1 MHLLVRERT
10 SLDETSPAE
19 DLGLPPADLV
29 FLSFSDSDLA
39 SVGRAPRPPGSS
51 VLAVA
56 LARLIHPMSVDL
68 FVERTLP
75 GSGVVV
81 VRLLGGLDYWRY
93 GAEELAAACRRA
105 AVPLAMVA
113 GDRRDDERLASLS
126 TVDAAV
132 LARLDAMLG
141 EGGPANAA
149 RAVRLA
155 LAIGG
160 RLADDGADAD
170 PLPTFGV
177 HDFGVATPSPCVGRA
192 AIVLYRSHLLADDVA
207 PHAALAHALAARG
220 LETRAWF
227 VDSPRNPSSAALL
240 AGALR
245 NYAPRAVLNATA
257 FSARGSAGAPLE
269 APGVPVL
276 QLVLAGSDRAGWE
289 ASSRGLSPQDLAMQV
304 VLPEL
309 DGRLLTTAI
318 GCKTELHGVR
328 RSAPLD
334 AGVALAADRAA
345 GWIRLATTVPARRR
359 IAIVLSDYPGAS
371 GATHAVGHAVG
382 LDSLASLAAILGW
395 LRHAE
400 YDLGDLP
407 LPSAA
412 GLTKALLASR
422 RRLVRFG
429 RIVVA
434 VQPARGGAYHDPD
447 APPSRPYAAFHR
459 WLRASADAVVH
470 LGTHGTLEWLPGK
483 AVALS
488 GTCWPVALLRG
499 LPVIYPFIVN
509 NPGEAAVAKRRLG
522 AVTIGHL
529 TPPLVA
535 AGLSG
540 EARAVEL
547 LIDEFAACDGMDRRR
562 ASMLRAD
569 ILERAASSGLLAE
582 AGATEDAT
590 LDDDRLATLDAYLC
604 DVKELRIADGL
615 HVFGRPPAGRAA
627 LLDAVGAAHAP
638 ALDASAGCERAALL
652 AALDGRFVEP
662 GPAGAPS
669 RGRADVLPTGRNLT
683 GIDPRSIPT
692 PSAVR
697 LAARTA
703 DALLARH
710 LQETG
715 EPLQRLVLDL
725 WGSASLRTGGED
737 LALALV
743 LMGAEP
749 VWDEAGRLSAVE
761 ILPPALL
768 DRPRVDVTLRVSG
781 LFRDAFAGQIALFDQ
796 TARRLA
802 GAARIFGPASGCFGA
817 GHDWL
822 AASGFAYGATAD
834 GVPAAGALAA
844 LTRAADAFVHQQ
856 DHHETDLLDGP
867 DHAAHEGG
875 FARAAA
881 SLGNAPALYHIDI
894 ADAPRVRLVADEIK
908 RVVRGRL
915 ANPAWLAGMRR
926 HGYRGASEMA
936 RGLEAL
942 ADFARALPDRFDAQ
956 FDLAAA
962 ALLNDEE
969 NLAFLES
976 ANDEA
981 LAAIKRTLGA
991 MRDEDLWRSR
1001 RNDAGALT
1009 S

>member
-51 VLAVA
+51 VHAVA

-68 FVERTLP
+68 FVERTVP

-93 GAEELAAACRRA
+93 GAEELAAACRRE

-113 GDRRDDERLASLS
+113 GDRRDDERLAALS
-126 TVDAAV
+126 TVGPGP
-132 LARLDAMLG
+132 LARLDAMLR

-160 RLADDGADAD
+160 RIADDGAAAD
-170 PLPTFGV
+170 PLPAFGAYE
-177 HDFGVATPSPCVGRA
+177 FGATPSPCVGRA

-207 PHAALAHALAARG
+207 PHAALARALAARG

-240 AGALR
+240 ADALR
-245 NYAPRAVLNATA
+245 AYAPHVVLNATA

-318 GCKTELHGVR
+318 GCKAEQHGVR
-328 RSAPLD
+328 RSVPLD

-345 GWIRLATTVPARRR
+345 GWVRLATTAPARRR

-395 LRHAE
+395 LRE
-400 YDLGDLP
+400 TGYDLGGLP

-412 GLTKALLASR
+412 GLTDALLASR

-429 RIVVA
+429 RVVVA
-434 VQPARGGAYHDPD
+434 VQPDRGGAYHDPD
-447 APPSRPYAAFHR
+447 ASPSRTYAAFHR
-459 WLRASADAVVH
+459 WLRARVDAVVH

-529 TPPLVA
+529 TPPLIA

-540 EARAVEL
+540 EARAVER

-562 ASMLRAD
+562 AAMLRAD

-582 AGATEDAT
+582 AGAGEDG
-590 LDDDRLATLDAYLC
+590 LATLDAYLC

-615 HVFGRPPAGRAA
+615 HVFGHPPAGRAA
-627 LLDAVGAAHAP
+627 LLEAVGLAHA
-638 ALDASAGCERAALL
+638 ASLDASAGCERVSLL

-669 RGRADVLPTGRNLT
+669 RGRADVLPTGRNLA

-715 EPLQRLVLDL
+715 EPLGRLVLDL

-802 GAARIFGPASGCFGA
+802 GAARIFGPAPGCFGT
-817 GHDWL
+817 GDDWL
-822 AASGFAYGATAD
+822 AASGFAYGAED
-834 GVPAAGALAA
+834 GIPAAGALAA

-856 DHHETDLLDGP
+856 DHHETDILDGP

-915 ANPAWLAGMRR
+915 ANPVWLAGMRR

-936 RGLEAL
+936 RGIEAL
-942 ADFARALPDRFDAQ
+942 ADFARSLPDRFDAQ
-956 FDLAAA
+956 FDLAVA

-969 NLAFLES
+969 NLAFLAS

-981 LAAIKRTLGA
+981 LAAIKRTLAA

-1001 RNDAGALT
+1001 RNDAGVLT
-1009 S
+1009 R